1 MRKNNTAIIFGSL
14 FFSCSVMAANGT
26 LAPTVVP
33 MVNGGQASIAI
44 SNTSPNLF
52 TVPGDRIIAVN
63 SLDGA
68 LTNNEQ
74 TASGGVVVAT
84 VNKKP
89 FTFILETE
97 RGLNLSIQAVPREGA
112 GRTIQLVSDL
122 RGTGE
127 EAGAWETSTPYESL
141 LVTISQAV
149 RGGKLPA
156 GWYQVPVTKET
167 LQAPAGLSSVADAV
181 WTGNHLKMVRF
192 AVENKTL
199 SALNIRESDF
209 WQPGTRAVMFSQPAS
224 QLPQMP
230 ASPPGPEGEPQPG
243 NTPVSFPPQ
252 GSVAVPPPTAFYP
265 GNGVTPPP
273 QVTYQSVPV
282 PNRIQRKVFTRNE
295 GKQGPSLPYIPS
307 GSFAKAMLIEG
318 ADANASVTGNES
330 TVPMQLRITGLVEMP
345 NSKTYDATGC
355 FVGLE
360 AWGDVSSERAIV
372 RTRNISCLKDGKTID
387 MPIKGHVSFRGKNGI
402 KGEVVMRNGKILGWA
417 WGAGFVDGIG
427 QGMERASQ
435 PAVGLGATAAY
446 GAGDVLKMGIG
457 GGASKA
463 AQTLSDYYIKR
474 AEQYHPVIPIG
485 AGNEVTVVFQDGFQ
499 LKTVEEMALERTQSR
514 AEEDNPESPVPV
526 PPSAESH
533 LNGFNTDQMLKQ
545 LGNLNPQQFMSGSQ
559 GGGNDGK

>member
-1 MRKNNTAIIFGSL
+1 MEHGARLSTSRVMAIAFIFMSVLIVLSLSVNVIQGMNNYRLQNEQRTAVTPMAFNAPFAVSQNSADASYLQQMALSFIALRLNVSSETVDASHQALLQYIRPGAQNQMKVILAEEAKRIKNDNVNSAFFQTSVRVWPQYGRVEIRGVLKTWIGDSKPFTDIKHYILILKRENGVTWLDNFGKQTMRKNNTAIIFGSL

-224 QLPQMP
+224 QLLAGARMDVYVIRD
-230 ASPPGPEGEPQPG
+230 GEG
-243 NTPVSFPPQ
+243 N
-252 GSVAVPPPTAFYP
+252 
-265 GNGVTPPP
+265 
-273 QVTYQSVPV
+273 
-282 PNRIQRKVFTRNE
+282 
-295 GKQGPSLPYIPS
+295 
-307 GSFAKAMLIEG
+307 
-318 ADANASVTGNES
+318 
-330 TVPMQLRITGLVEMP
+330 
-345 NSKTYDATGC
+345 
-355 FVGLE
+355 
-360 AWGDVSSERAIV
+360 
-372 RTRNISCLKDGKTID
+372 
-387 MPIKGHVSFRGKNGI
+387 
-402 KGEVVMRNGKILGWA
+402 
-417 WGAGFVDGIG
+417 
-427 QGMERASQ
+427 
-435 PAVGLGATAAY
+435 
-446 GAGDVLKMGIG
+446 
-457 GGASKA
+457 
-463 AQTLSDYYIKR
+463 
-474 AEQYHPVIPIG
+474 
-485 AGNEVTVVFQDGFQ
+485 
-499 LKTVEEMALERTQSR
+499 
-514 AEEDNPESPVPV
+514 
-526 PPSAESH
+526 
-533 LNGFNTDQMLKQ
+533 
-545 LGNLNPQQFMSGSQ
+545 
-559 GGGNDGK
+559 

>member
-1 MRKNNTAIIFGSL
+1 MEHGARLSTSR
-14 FFSCSVMAANGT
+14 VMAIAFIFMSVLIVLSLSVNVIQGVNNYRLQNEQRT
-26 LAPTVVP
+26 AVTPMAFNAP
-33 MVNGGQASIAI
+33 
-44 SNTSPNLF
+44 F
-52 TVPGDRIIAVN
+52 IAVN

-224 QLPQMP
+224 QLLAGARMDVYVIRD
-230 ASPPGPEGEPQPG
+230 GEG
-243 NTPVSFPPQ
+243 N
-252 GSVAVPPPTAFYP
+252 
-265 GNGVTPPP
+265 
-273 QVTYQSVPV
+273 
-282 PNRIQRKVFTRNE
+282 
-295 GKQGPSLPYIPS
+295 
-307 GSFAKAMLIEG
+307 
-318 ADANASVTGNES
+318 
-330 TVPMQLRITGLVEMP
+330 
-345 NSKTYDATGC
+345 
-355 FVGLE
+355 
-360 AWGDVSSERAIV
+360 
-372 RTRNISCLKDGKTID
+372 
-387 MPIKGHVSFRGKNGI
+387 
-402 KGEVVMRNGKILGWA
+402 
-417 WGAGFVDGIG
+417 
-427 QGMERASQ
+427 
-435 PAVGLGATAAY
+435 
-446 GAGDVLKMGIG
+446 
-457 GGASKA
+457 
-463 AQTLSDYYIKR
+463 
-474 AEQYHPVIPIG
+474 
-485 AGNEVTVVFQDGFQ
+485 
-499 LKTVEEMALERTQSR
+499 
-514 AEEDNPESPVPV
+514 
-526 PPSAESH
+526 
-533 LNGFNTDQMLKQ
+533 
-545 LGNLNPQQFMSGSQ
+545 
-559 GGGNDGK
+559 